1 MSKPRVLLLMPTTTY
16 RAEDFLR
23 AASEV
28 GAEVVV
34 GSDRRQTLE
43 DAVPGA
49 TLTLDFQNIEASS
62 GKVADFAKTHR
73 LVCVVGVEDET
84 TELAAEISRLL
95 GLPHNS
101 VESVRAARDKH
112 KSRELLERA
121 GVRTPHFGRFSAGED
136 PISVAGK
143 VQFPCVVKPLFLSA
157 SRGVMRCDNPGDL
170 KRAWER
176 LGRILKEPEVRR
188 KGGEAADWILV
199 EAYIPGGEVA
209 VEGLLIHGEL
219 KILAQFDKPD
229 PLEGPF
235 FEETIYVTP
244 SRLPEETQREVL
256 RTTALAAAALGLCE
270 GPIHAELRVNEWGA
284 WPLEVA
290 PRSIGGLCSRALRFG
305 AGISLEALTL
315 RHALGLEVGS
325 LVREKKAAGVMMIPI
340 PRSGRL
346 TRFAGIDAAIS
357 VPGVEAVAQSL
368 ALGQEAIPLPEGSR
382 YLGFIFARGEEP
394 AFVEAALRAAH
405 RRLQIVIE

>member
-121 GVRTPHFGRFSAGED
+121 GVRTPHF
-136 PISVAGK
+136 
-143 VQFPCVVKPLFLSA
+143 
-157 SRGVMRCDNPGDL
+157 
-170 KRAWER
+170 
-176 LGRILKEPEVRR
+176 
-188 KGGEAADWILV
+188 
-199 EAYIPGGEVA
+199 
-209 VEGLLIHGEL
+209 
-219 KILAQFDKPD
+219 
-229 PLEGPF
+229 
-235 FEETIYVTP
+235 
-244 SRLPEETQREVL
+244 
-256 RTTALAAAALGLCE
+256 
-270 GPIHAELRVNEWGA
+270 
-284 WPLEVA
+284 
-290 PRSIGGLCSRALRFG
+290 
-305 AGISLEALTL
+305 
-315 RHALGLEVGS
+315 
-325 LVREKKAAGVMMIPI
+325 
-340 PRSGRL
+340 
-346 TRFAGIDAAIS
+346 
-357 VPGVEAVAQSL
+357 
-368 ALGQEAIPLPEGSR
+368 
-382 YLGFIFARGEEP
+382 
-394 AFVEAALRAAH
+394 
-405 RRLQIVIE
+405 